1 MVVSEMGEQWS
12 PNTLPARVADR
23 QISTRLGSTAW
34 ATGTTMGIRMPKVP
48 QAVPVEKLR
57 KPATTKM
64 MAGSRPPEMPPSAT
78 MVLTKSGVCSR
89 SRHTPLM
96 AQAST
101 RMVLAGIMAFMPS
114 PAQSM
119 KDLRLMR
126 PRGTNMKKATVSAPK
141 EAQTRALEALQ
152 LPKAAARVW

>member
-1 MVVSEMGEQWS
+1 
-12 PNTLPARVADR
+12 
-23 QISTRLGSTAW
+23 
-34 ATGTTMGIRMPKVP
+34 
-48 QAVPVEKLR
+48 
-57 KPATTKM
+57 
-64 MAGSRPPEMPPSAT
+64 
-78 MVLTKSGVCSR
+78 
-89 SRHTPLM
+89 M

-119 KDLRLMR
+119 KDLRLMS
-126 PRGTNMKKATVSAPK
+126 PLGTNMKKATVMAPK